1 MGNFNQPFLQQ
12 DLIGNENYPQQGRT
26 RGFVFGRAPNVD
38 NVRVDM
44 WEGPT
49 ATYVFPASAVQ
60 MAVASSSVNDAAA
73 GTGMQQLMIHYLD
86 ADYVARTEVV
96 VLNGVTPVNT
106 VATNILRING
116 VHATAVGAVGA
127 ADGNISIT
135 NGGVTY
141 AYISAGNNTTRQ
153 AVYTVPTSVT
163 GYISHWQ
170 ASSGSAGAHFC
181 QIILNATTHDN
192 VLYNG
197 VFLVQDE
204 VGTQN
209 SSECITFSTPIPIPA
224 RTDVK
229 LSCISDSVSANVIAL
244 GAIMGWFESS
254 IR

>member
-1 MGNFNQPFLQQ
+1 MGNFSQPFLQQ

-49 ATYVFPASAVQ
+49 GTYVFPTAGVQ
-60 MAVASSSVNDAAA
+60 MAVVSSSASDASA

-86 ADYVARTEVV
+86 ADYAVKVETVT
-96 VLNGVTPVNT
+96 LNGATPVNT
-106 VATNILRING
+106 VATDIFRING
-116 VHATAVGAVGA
+116 VHAVAVGSGGVA
-127 ADGNISIT
+127 AGNISIT

-141 AYISAGNNTTRQ
+141 AYISAGNNTARQ
-153 AVYTVPTSVT
+153 AIYTVPAGVT

-170 ASSGSAGAHFC
+170 ASSGSTGAHFC
-181 QIILNATTHDN
+181 QIMLNATTHDN
-192 VLYNG
+192 VLWDG

-209 SSECITFSTPIPIPA
+209 SSESITFPTPIPIPA
-224 RTDVK
+224 TTDVK
-229 LSCISDSVSANVIAL
+229 LSCISDGATANVIAL